1 MRVSIKVN
9 IILLGVRIWGTICR
23 VERTLEVD
31 AQS

>member
-9 IILLGVRIWGTICR
+9 IILLGVRIGGAICR